1 MDVRIGCL
9 ESELLSDSD
18 QMSLINAVSD
28 IFLTSGKLEHQIP
41 FWKLLP
47 NASPDFRKFSN
58 AYDVYIS
65 VAKKYI
71 QESLERSIILKVNV
85 FSNKVDNAD

>member
-9 ESELLSDSD
+9 QSELLSDSD

-41 FWKLLP
+41 FWKMLP
-47 NASPDFRKFSN
+47 NASPNFRKFSN
-58 AYDVYIS
+58 AYDVYTRI
-65 VAKKYI
+65 AQKYI
-71 QESLERSIILKVNV
+71 QESIERSNLLRV
-85 FSNKVDNAD
+85 F

>member
-9 ESELLSDSD
+9 QSELLRDSD

-41 FWKLLP
+41 FWKMLP
-47 NASPDFRKFSN
+47 NASADFRKFSN
-58 AYDVYIS
+58 AYDVYTKI
-65 VAKKYI
+65 AKKYI
-71 QESLERSIILKVNV
+71 QESIERSNVLRVII
-85 FSNKVDNAD
+85 F

>member
-1 MDVRIGCL
+1 MDVRIDCL
-9 ESELLSDSD
+9 QSELSSDSD

-28 IFLTSGKLEHQIP
+28 IFLTSGKLEDQIP

-47 NASPDFRKFSN
+47 NASPNFRKFNN
-58 AYDVYIS
+58 AYDVYTR

-71 QESLERSIILKVNV
+71 HEAIERSNV
-85 FSNKVDNAD
+85 LRVITF